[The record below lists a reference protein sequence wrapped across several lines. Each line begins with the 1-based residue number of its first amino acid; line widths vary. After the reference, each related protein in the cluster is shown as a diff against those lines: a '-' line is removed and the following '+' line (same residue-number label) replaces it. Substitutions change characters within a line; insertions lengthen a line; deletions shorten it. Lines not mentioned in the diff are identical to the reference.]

1 MTRHLFIILVCCAL
15 LPLTGEA
22 QRTSF
27 KSATTGLDKAASYA
41 LIARVIPRHAAD
53 FTVEPLTTDTAGD
66 VFEVGSKAG
75 KIVLRGNNGVAVASA
90 LYFYLTEYT
99 HCQITW
105 NGDNLQLPA
114 TLPAVP
120 TTVHRLSP
128 WRYRYYL
135 NYCTFNYSMSWWD
148 WDRWQR
154 EIDWMALHGINMPL
168 AITGEEYTWYTVYH
182 DMGFSD
188 ADLAAFFCGPAYFA
202 WFWMGNLD
210 GWGGPLPMHWML
222 MQKDLQKKILD
233 RERSLGM
240 TPVLPAFTGH
250 VPPSFPRKFP
260 SAHCKVT
267 NWKNGFNDTYLLD
280 ATDPLF
286 AEIGKKFL
294 AAQTAL
300 FGTDHLYSA
309 DTFNENEPPSDDPAY
324 LTGLSGKIY
333 AGMRQA
339 DPDATWVMQGWLFYS
354 DRKFW
359 KAPQIKALLDA
370 VPGDHMLLLDLAAEI
385 EPIWKRTAAPGA
397 AGSGSSEGQTLAT
410 RRDRATF
417 SGKTE
422 PGAFYGKP
430 WIWNMINNFGDNVN
444 LFGRMDAA
452 ATDPAEA
459 LADTAS
465 GKLQGIGLTM
475 EGIATNPVLYEL
487 MLQNTWQLAGPNA
500 PRATTID
507 LHTWLPSYI
516 RNRYGFTT
524 PGLEKAWDILH
535 HTVYNGK
542 VIRDGAESIITGRPT
557 FDSST
562 VWTRTKLNYAPGDLL
577 PAWDLFVQAAK
588 PHPTEGFEFDLV
600 DLTRQVLANY
610 ATVLQQKWVRSYQAH
625 DTAAF
630 RQQTADFLALI
641 DDLDDLL
648 ATQKD
653 FLLGPWLADARNKGI
668 TPEEKALYERNAR
681 DLITLW
687 GDANSPL
694 HEYANRQWSGL
705 LKDFYKPRWEKF
717 FAFLAANPSPD
728 PASFDTTI
736 RQWEWSWVNE
746 QKVFPTTPKGDPI
759 ATVKQL
765 YRKYRKAMGL

>member
-1 MTRHLFIILVCCAL
+1 MTRHLFYTLVCCAL
-15 LPLTGEA
+15 LSTTGEA

-27 KSATTGLDKAASYA
+27 IPAARN
-41 LIARVIPRHAAD
+41 LIARVIPQHAAG
-53 FTVEPLTTDTAGD
+53 FTVEPLTTETAGD
-66 VFEVGSKAG
+66 VFEVESKNG
-75 KIVLRGNNGVAVASA
+75 KIVLRGTSGVAIASA

-105 NGDNLQLPA
+105 NGDNLALPA
-114 TLPAVP
+114 TLPPVP
-120 TTVHRLSP
+120 KTVHRLSP

-135 NYCTFNYSMSWWD
+135 NYCTFNYSMSWWG

-154 EIDWMALHGINMPL
+154 EIDWMALHGIDMPL

-210 GWGGPLPMHWML
+210 GWGGPLPMHWMQE
-222 MQKDLQKKILD
+222 QKDLQKKILD

-324 LTGLSGKIY
+324 LAGLSGKIY
-333 AGMRQA
+333 DGMRQA

-370 VPGDHMLLLDLAAEI
+370 VPNDHMLLLDLAAEI
-385 EPIWKRTAAPGA
+385 EPIWKRT
-397 AGSGSSEGQTLAT
+397 S
-410 RRDRATF
+410 
-417 SGKTE
+417 
-422 PGAFYGKP
+422 AFYGKP
-430 WIWNMINNFGDNVN
+430 WVWCMLNNFGGNVN

-452 ATDPAEA
+452 ATDPAGA

-487 MLQNTWQLAGPNA
+487 MLQNTWQSEP
-500 PRATTID
+500 ID
-507 LHTWLPSYI
+507 LHKWLPSYI
-516 RNRYGFTT
+516 LNRYSFTT

-562 VWTRTKLNYAPGDLL
+562 AWTRTKLNYAPGDLL
-577 PAWDLFVQAAK
+577 PAWDLFVQAAAQYHARATR
-588 PHPTEGFEFDLV
+588 PPAAAHPTQGFSFDLV
-600 DLTRQVLANY
+600 DLTRQMLANY

-630 RQQTADFLALI
+630 RQQTTDFLALI
-641 DDLDDLL
+641 DDLDALL

-687 GDANSPL
+687 GDAGSPL

-717 FAFLAANPSPD
+717 FAFLTANPSPD
-728 PASFDTTI
+728 LASFDATI
-736 RQWEWSWVNE
+736 RGWEWSWVNE
-746 QKVFPTTPKGDPI
+746 QKAYPTTPKGDPI
-759 ATVKQL
+759 ATVEHL
-765 YRKYRKAMGL
+765 YRKYRKAMGLSWQKPFKI